1 MISKLLIIDKDSDEN
16 LCKTINI
23 LIRNKK
29 DVRMIKYDFSKGFI
43 ETDTNKNLFF
53 NDIRFFIRENALKYT
68 VKIKDVCII
77 NSKKANTIKS
87 SSLYNN
93 FQKVKDKVKDK
104 DNYEEWDFLFSTIR
118 LIYFA
123 TAFDNFDFI
132 DINHLL
138 QTQYYSKLFEHVNKN
153 INNEIKDEHTF
164 INCLSYNTSHEP
176 IRTKLSD
183 SFNWIHLLCST
194 LRSEDT
200 NLFINKYFNINNTSL
215 NMISRIPLE
224 PDLGIKYYLNTV
236 DVSGKKENNV
246 INNIILYDAALQQ
259 PSNNICDIL
268 LENTLVIS
276 FEENNSFEELQDILI
291 SLQKQ
296 DEVEIYNVSLFHS
309 TFSNILYNPD
319 VETNILNLK
328 NIKNKK
334 EKKKQVQLNAVNNFV
349 IKKIY
354 QKNKDITTNEEITN
368 YISKLNTNNFE
379 DFMNLVL
386 FLKNTLCIKYF
397 DLITCNTFSKHEWSS
412 VIEFIV
418 KKMNDFKTTDKL
430 YDCHD
435 IINKKDNKEVIE
447 LYFNK
452 KANDSHVS
460 ASSITI
466 LHE

>member
-1 MISKLLIIDKDSDEN
+1 FQKDKD
-16 LCKTINI
+16 
-23 LIRNKK
+23 
-29 DVRMIKYDFSKGFI
+29 
-43 ETDTNKNLFF
+43 
-53 NDIRFFIRENALKYT
+53 
-68 VKIKDVCII
+68 
-77 NSKKANTIKS
+77 
-87 SSLYNN
+87 
-93 FQKVKDKVKDK
+93 KDK

-123 TAFDNFDFI
+123 TTFDNFDFI

-138 QTQYYSKLFEHVNKN
+138 QSQYYSKLFEHVNKN

-224 PDLGIKYYLNTV
+224 LDLGIKYYSNTV
-236 DVSGKKENNV
+236 NVSGKKENNV

-334 EKKKQVQLNAVNNFV
+334 EKKKQIQLYAVNNFV
-349 IKKIY
+349 IKKIS
-354 QKNKDITTNEEITN
+354 QKNKDMTTNEEIMN
-368 YISKLNTNNFE
+368 YISKLNTIMFE
-379 DFMNLVL
+379 DFMNLVS
-386 FLKNTLCIKYF
+386 FLKNTLCIKYL
-397 DLITCNTFSKHEWSS
+397 DLITCDTFSKYEWSHS
-412 VIEFIV
+412 IDFIL
-418 KKMNDFKTTDKL
+418 KKMNNFETTNKL
-430 YDCHD
+430 YDCD
-435 IINKKDNKEVIE
+435 DANKNKEAVE
-447 LYFNK
+447 SYFNK
-452 KANDSHVS
+452 KANVYDIN